1 MDELD
6 ELILETLSFLEPM
19 STESLI
25 LDFDSD
31 RLQQFPDFNKETLEQ
46 KLKSL
51 VKKKKVKLIKGKEPT
66 YIKLMPKRSWW
77 KRFF

>member
-19 STESLI
+19 STERLI

-31 RLQQFPDFNKETLEQ
+31 RLQQFPDFNKETLEK

-51 VKKKKVKLIKGKEPT
+51 IKQKKVKVIKGQEPT
-66 YIKLMPKRSWW
+66 YLKLMPKRPWW
-77 KRFF
+77 KKIF